1 MKIVKQLLD
10 FYINSSIHVALAVY
24 ALSWITLLVFNLP
37 YDENILYFNFYATIT
52 GYNFV
57 KYFGIAK
64 WHHRSLAKWLKV
76 IQVFSFFSFL
86 LMLFYAFRLDPKVIV
101 VLTGLG
107 LITFLYAIPFWPKQM
122 YLDEHQNL
130 RQISGLKV
138 YIIAAVWAFTTVVL
152 PILNNNQ
159 ELETK
164 VWITVLQNFV
174 FVLALMIPF
183 EIRDLKYDSIKLATI
198 PQQIGIKKTKILGV
212 LLLFFFLGLN
222 VFKEEILIHFL
233 YKEVIVAFVL
243 MLFILFS
250 TKHRNK
256 YYASFW
262 VEALPILWLL
272 LMLF

>member
-24 ALSWITLLVFNLP
+24 ALSWITLLIFNLP

-86 LMLFYAFRLDPKVIV
+86 LMLFYAFRLEPKVIV

-198 PQQIGIKKTKILGV
+198 PQQIGVKKTKILGV
-212 LLLFFFLGLN
+212 LLLLFFLGLN

-250 TKHRNK
+250 TKNRNK

>member
-1 MKIVKQLLD
+1 MKIAKQLLD
-10 FYINSSIHVALAVY
+10 FYINSSIHVALSVY
-24 ALSWITLLVFNLP
+24 ALSWITLLIFNLP

-64 WHHRSLAKWLKV
+64 WHHRSLARWLKV

-86 LMLFYAFRLDPKVIV
+86 LMVFYALKLEANVLFILAVLGIV
-101 VLTGLG
+101 
-107 LITFLYAIPFWPKQM
+107 TFLYAIPILPKRI
-122 YLDEHQNL
+122 YLDEQQNL

-152 PILNNNQ
+152 PILNNHH
-159 ELETK
+159 ELTGK

-183 EIRDLKYDSIKLATI
+183 EIRDLKFDSIKLATI
-198 PQQIGIKKTKILGV
+198 PQQIGVKKTKILGM
-212 LLLFFFLGLN
+212 LLLLIFLGLN
-222 VFKEEILIHFL
+222 VFKEEIITIYL
-233 YKEVIVAFVL
+233 YKEIIMTFIL

-250 TKHRNK
+250 TKYRNT
-256 YYASFW
+256 YYTSFW
-262 VEALPILWLL
+262 VEALPIFWLI
-272 LMLF
+272 LMLL

>member
-1 MKIVKQLLD
+1 MKIAKQLLD
-10 FYINSSIHVALAVY
+10 FYINSSIHVALSVY
-24 ALSWITLLVFNLP
+24 ALSWITLLIFNLP

-64 WHHRSLAKWLKV
+64 WHHRSLARWLKV

-86 LMLFYAFRLDPKVIV
+86 LMVFYALKLEAN
-101 VLTGLG
+101 VLFILAGLG
-107 LITFLYAIPFWPKQM
+107 IITFLYAIPILPKRI
-122 YLDEHQNL
+122 YLDEQQNL

-152 PILNNNQ
+152 PILNNHQ
-159 ELETK
+159 ELTAK

-183 EIRDLKYDSIKLATI
+183 EIRDLKFDSIKLATI
-198 PQQIGIKKTKILGV
+198 PQQIGVKKTKILGV
-212 LLLFFFLGLN
+212 LLLLIFLGLN
-222 VFKEEILIHFL
+222 IFKEEIITIYL
-233 YKEVIVAFVL
+233 YKEIIMTFIL

-250 TKHRNK
+250 TKYRNT
-256 YYASFW
+256 YYTSFW
-262 VEALPILWLL
+262 VEALPIFWLI
-272 LMLF
+272 LMLL

>member
-1 MKIVKQLLD
+1 MKIAKQLLD
-10 FYINSSIHVALAVY
+10 FYINSSIHVALSVY
-24 ALSWITLLVFNLP
+24 ALSWITLLIFNLP

-64 WHHRSLAKWLKV
+64 WHHRSLARWLKV

-86 LMLFYAFRLDPKVIV
+86 LMVFYALKLEAN
-101 VLTGLG
+101 VLFILAGLG
-107 LITFLYAIPFWPKQM
+107 IITFLYAIPILPKRIF
-122 YLDEHQNL
+122 LDEQQNL

-152 PILNNNQ
+152 PALNNYQ
-159 ELETK
+159 ELTSK

-183 EIRDLKYDSIKLATI
+183 EIRDLKFDSIKLATI
-198 PQQIGIKKTKILGV
+198 PQHIGVKKTKILGV
-212 LLLFFFLGLN
+212 LLLLIFLGLN
-222 VFKEEILIHFL
+222 VFKEEIITIYL
-233 YKEVIVAFVL
+233 YKEIIMTFIL

-250 TKHRNK
+250 TKYRNT
-256 YYASFW
+256 YYTSFW
-262 VEALPILWLL
+262 VEALPIFWLI
-272 LMLF
+272 LMLL

>member
-1 MKIVKQLLD
+1 MKIAKQLLD
-10 FYINSSIHVALAVY
+10 FYINSSIHVALSVY
-24 ALSWITLLVFNLP
+24 ALSWITLLIFNLP

-64 WHHRSLAKWLKV
+64 WHHRSLARWLKV

-86 LMLFYAFRLDPKVIV
+86 LMVFYALKLEAN
-101 VLTGLG
+101 VLFILAGLG
-107 LITFLYAIPFWPKQM
+107 IITFLYAIPILPKRI
-122 YLDEHQNL
+122 YLDEQQNL

-152 PILNNNQ
+152 PALNNHQ
-159 ELETK
+159 ELTSK

-183 EIRDLKYDSIKLATI
+183 EIRDLKFDSIKLATI
-198 PQQIGIKKTKILGV
+198 PQQIGVKKTKILGV
-212 LLLFFFLGLN
+212 LLLLIFLGLN
-222 VFKEEILIHFL
+222 VFKEEIITIYL
-233 YKEVIVAFVL
+233 YKEIIMTFIL

-250 TKHRNK
+250 TKYRNT
-256 YYASFW
+256 YYTSFW
-262 VEALPILWLL
+262 VEALPIFWLI
-272 LMLF
+272 LMLL

>member
-86 LMLFYAFRLDPKVIV
+86 LMLFYAFRLEPKVIV

-198 PQQIGIKKTKILGV
+198 PQQIGVKKTKILGV
-212 LLLFFFLGLN
+212 LLLLFFLGLN

-250 TKHRNK
+250 TKNRNK

>member
-10 FYINSSIHVALAVY
+10 FYINSSIHVALSVY
-24 ALSWITLLVFNLP
+24 ALSWITLLIFNLP

-64 WHHRSLAKWLKV
+64 WHHRSLARWLKV
-76 IQVFSFFSFL
+76 IQVFSFFSFM
-86 LMLFYAFRLDPKVIV
+86 LMVFYAFKLETKVLFI
-101 VLTGLG
+101 LAGLG
-107 LITFLYAIPFWPKQM
+107 VVTFLYAIPFLPKRM
-122 YLDEHQNL
+122 YLDEQQNL

-138 YIIAAVWAFTTVVL
+138 HIIAAVWAFTTVVL
-152 PILNNNQ
+152 PILNNHQ
-159 ELETK
+159 ELTAK

-183 EIRDLKYDSIKLATI
+183 EIRDLKFDSIKLATI
-198 PQQIGIKKTKILGV
+198 PQQIGVKKTKILGV
-212 LLLFFFLGLN
+212 LLLLIFLGLN
-222 VFKEEILIHFL
+222 VFKEEIITHFL
-233 YKEVIVAFVL
+233 YKEVIMTFIL

-250 TKHRNK
+250 SKNRNK
-256 YYASFW
+256 YYTSFW

-272 LMLF
+272 LMLS

>member
-1 MKIVKQLLD
+1 MKIAKQLLD
-10 FYINSSIHVALAVY
+10 FYINSSIHVALSVY
-24 ALSWITLLVFNLP
+24 ALSWITLLIFNLP

-64 WHHRSLAKWLKV
+64 WHHRSLARWLKV

-86 LMLFYAFRLDPKVIV
+86 LMVFYALKLEAN
-101 VLTGLG
+101 VLFILAGLG
-107 LITFLYAIPFWPKQM
+107 IITFLYAIPILPKRIF
-122 YLDEHQNL
+122 LDEQQNL

-152 PILNNNQ
+152 PALNNYQ
-159 ELETK
+159 ELTSK

-183 EIRDLKYDSIKLATI
+183 EIRDLKFDSIKLATI
-198 PQQIGIKKTKILGV
+198 PQQIGVKKTKILGV
-212 LLLFFFLGLN
+212 LLLLIFLGLN
-222 VFKEEILIHFL
+222 VFKEEIITIYL
-233 YKEVIVAFVL
+233 YKEIIMTFIL

-250 TKHRNK
+250 TKYRNT
-256 YYASFW
+256 YYTSFW
-262 VEALPILWLL
+262 VEALPIFWLI
-272 LMLF
+272 LMLL

>member
-1 MKIVKQLLD
+1 MKIAKQLLD
-10 FYINSSIHVALAVY
+10 FYINSSIHVALSVY
-24 ALSWITLLVFNLP
+24 ALSWITLLIFNLP

-64 WHHRSLAKWLKV
+64 WHHRSLARWLKV

-86 LMLFYAFRLDPKVIV
+86 LMVFYALKLEAN
-101 VLTGLG
+101 VLFILAGLG
-107 LITFLYAIPFWPKQM
+107 IITFLYAIPILPKRI
-122 YLDEHQNL
+122 YLDEQQNL

-152 PILNNNQ
+152 PVLNNHQ
-159 ELETK
+159 ELTAK

-183 EIRDLKYDSIKLATI
+183 EIRDLKFDSIKLATI
-198 PQQIGIKKTKILGV
+198 PQQIGVKKTKILGV
-212 LLLFFFLGLN
+212 LLLLIFLGLN
-222 VFKEEILIHFL
+222 IFKEEIITIYL
-233 YKEVIVAFVL
+233 YKEVIMTFIL

-250 TKHRNK
+250 TKYRNT
-256 YYASFW
+256 YYTSFW
-262 VEALPILWLL
+262 VEALPIFWLI
-272 LMLF
+272 LMLL

>member
-86 LMLFYAFRLDPKVIV
+86 LMLFYAFRLEPKVIV

-198 PQQIGIKKTKILGV
+198 PQQIGVKKTKILGV
-212 LLLFFFLGLN
+212 LLLLFFLGLN

-243 MLFILFS
+243 MLFTLFS
-250 TKHRNK
+250 TKNRNK

>member
-1 MKIVKQLLD
+1 M
-10 FYINSSIHVALAVY
+10 ALAVY

-86 LMLFYAFRLDPKVIV
+86 LMLFYAFRLEPKVIV
-101 VLTGLG
+101 ALTGLG

-212 LLLFFFLGLN
+212 LLLLFFLGLN
-222 VFKEEILIHFL
+222 VFKEEILIQFL

-243 MLFILFS
+243 MLFTLFS
-250 TKHRNK
+250 TKNRNK

>member
-10 FYINSSIHVALAVY
+10 FYINSSIHVALSVY
-24 ALSWITLLVFNLP
+24 ALSWITLLIFDLP

-64 WHHRSLAKWLKV
+64 WHHRSLARWLKV
-76 IQVFSFFSFL
+76 IQVFSFFSFM
-86 LMLFYAFRLDPKVIV
+86 LMVFYAFKLETKVLFI
-101 VLTGLG
+101 LAGLG
-107 LITFLYAIPFWPKQM
+107 VVTFLYAIPFLPKRM
-122 YLDEHQNL
+122 YLDEQQNL

-138 YIIAAVWAFTTVVL
+138 HIIAAVWAFTTVVL
-152 PILNNNQ
+152 PLLNNHQ
-159 ELETK
+159 ELTAK

-183 EIRDLKYDSIKLATI
+183 EIRDLKFDSIKLATI
-198 PQQIGIKKTKILGV
+198 PQQIGVKKTKILGV
-212 LLLFFFLGLN
+212 LLLLIFLGLN
-222 VFKEEILIHFL
+222 VFKEEIITHFL
-233 YKEVIVAFVL
+233 YKEVIMTFIL

-250 TKHRNK
+250 SKNRNK
-256 YYASFW
+256 YYTSFW
-262 VEALPILWLL
+262 VEALPIFWLM

>member
-86 LMLFYAFRLDPKVIV
+86 LMLFYAFRLEHKVIV
-101 VLTGLG
+101 VLIGLG

-130 RQISGLKV
+130 RQISGLKI

-198 PQQIGIKKTKILGV
+198 PQQIGVKKTKILGV
-212 LLLFFFLGLN
+212 LLLLFFLGLN

-233 YKEVIVAFVL
+233 YKEVIVAFIL
-243 MLFILFS
+243 MLFTLFS
-250 TKHRNK
+250 TKNRNK

>member
-86 LMLFYAFRLDPKVIV
+86 LMLFYAFRLEPKVIF
-101 VLTGLG
+101 VLIGLG
-107 LITFLYAIPFWPKQM
+107 LITFLYAIPCWPKQM

-164 VWITVLQNFV
+164 VWITVLQNLV

-243 MLFILFS
+243 MLFTLFS
-250 TKHRNK
+250 TKNRNK

>member
-86 LMLFYAFRLDPKVIV
+86 LMLFYAFRLEPKVIV

-222 VFKEEILIHFL
+222 VFKEEILIQFL

-243 MLFILFS
+243 MLFTLFS
-250 TKHRNK
+250 TKNRNK

>member
-86 LMLFYAFRLDPKVIV
+86 LMLFYAFRLEYKVMV

-107 LITFLYAIPFWPKQM
+107 LITFLYAIPFLPKQM

-250 TKHRNK
+250 TKNRNK

>member
-1 MKIVKQLLD
+1 MKIAKQLLD
-10 FYINSSIHVALAVY
+10 FYINSSIHVALSVY
-24 ALSWITLLVFNLP
+24 ALSWITLLIFNLP

-64 WHHRSLAKWLKV
+64 WHHRSLARWLKV

-86 LMLFYAFRLDPKVIV
+86 LMVFYALKLEAN
-101 VLTGLG
+101 VLFILAGLG
-107 LITFLYAIPFWPKQM
+107 IITFLYAIPILPKRI
-122 YLDEHQNL
+122 YLDEQQNL

-152 PILNNNQ
+152 PVLNNHQ
-159 ELETK
+159 ELTSK

-183 EIRDLKYDSIKLATI
+183 EIRDLKFDSVKLATI
-198 PQQIGIKKTKILGV
+198 PQQIGVKKTKILGV
-212 LLLFFFLGLN
+212 LLLLIFLGLN
-222 VFKEEILIHFL
+222 VFKEEIITIYL
-233 YKEVIVAFVL
+233 YKEIIMTFIL

-250 TKHRNK
+250 TKYRNT
-256 YYASFW
+256 YYTSFW
-262 VEALPILWLL
+262 VETLPIFWLI
-272 LMLF
+272 LMLL

>member
-86 LMLFYAFRLDPKVIV
+86 LMLFYAFRLEPKVIF
-101 VLTGLG
+101 VLIGLG

-198 PQQIGIKKTKILGV
+198 PQQIGVKKTKILGV
-212 LLLFFFLGLN
+212 LLLLFFLGLN

>member
-1 MKIVKQLLD
+1 MKIAKQLLD
-10 FYINSSIHVALAVY
+10 FYINSSIHVALSVY
-24 ALSWITLLVFNLP
+24 ALSWITLLIFNLP

-64 WHHRSLAKWLKV
+64 WHHRSLARWLKV

-86 LMLFYAFRLDPKVIV
+86 LMVFYALKLEVN
-101 VLTGLG
+101 VLFILAGLG
-107 LITFLYAIPFWPKQM
+107 IITFLYAIPILPKRI
-122 YLDEHQNL
+122 YLDEQQNL

-152 PILNNNQ
+152 PILNNHQ
-159 ELETK
+159 ELTAK

-183 EIRDLKYDSIKLATI
+183 EIRDLKFDSIKLATI
-198 PQQIGIKKTKILGV
+198 PQQIGVKKTKILGV
-212 LLLFFFLGLN
+212 LLLLIFLGLN
-222 VFKEEILIHFL
+222 VFKEEIITHFL
-233 YKEVIVAFVL
+233 YKEVIMTFIL

-250 TKHRNK
+250 TKYRNT
-256 YYASFW
+256 YYTSFW
-262 VEALPILWLL
+262 VEALPIFWLI
-272 LMLF
+272 LMLL

>member
-1 MKIVKQLLD
+1 MKIAKQLLD
-10 FYINSSIHVALAVY
+10 FYINSSIHVALSVY
-24 ALSWITLLVFNLP
+24 ALSWITLLIFNLP

-64 WHHRSLAKWLKV
+64 WHHRSLARWLKV

-86 LMLFYAFRLDPKVIV
+86 LMVFYALKLEAN
-101 VLTGLG
+101 VLFILAGLG
-107 LITFLYAIPFWPKQM
+107 IITFLYAIQILPKRI
-122 YLDEHQNL
+122 YLDEQQNL

-152 PILNNNQ
+152 PALNNHQ
-159 ELETK
+159 ELTSK

-183 EIRDLKYDSIKLATI
+183 EIRDLKFDSIKLATI
-198 PQQIGIKKTKILGV
+198 PQQIGVKKTKILGV
-212 LLLFFFLGLN
+212 LLLLIFLGLN
-222 VFKEEILIHFL
+222 VFKEEIITIYL
-233 YKEVIVAFVL
+233 YKEIIMTFIL

-250 TKHRNK
+250 TKYRNT
-256 YYASFW
+256 YYTSFW
-262 VEALPILWLL
+262 VEALPIFWLI
-272 LMLF
+272 LMLL

>member
-24 ALSWITLLVFNLP
+24 ALSWITLLVFHLP

-86 LMLFYAFRLDPKVIV
+86 LMLFYAFRLEHKVIF
-101 VLTGLG
+101 VLIGLG

-243 MLFILFS
+243 MLFTLFS
-250 TKHRNK
+250 TKNRNK

>member
-1 MKIVKQLLD
+1 MKIAKQLLD
-10 FYINSSIHVALAVY
+10 FYINSSIHVALSVY
-24 ALSWITLLVFNLP
+24 ALSWITLLIFNLP

-64 WHHRSLAKWLKV
+64 WHHRSLARWLKV

-86 LMLFYAFRLDPKVIV
+86 LMVFYALKLEAN
-101 VLTGLG
+101 VLFILAGLG
-107 LITFLYAIPFWPKQM
+107 IITFLYAIPILPKRI
-122 YLDEHQNL
+122 YLDEQQNL

-152 PILNNNQ
+152 PILNNHQ
-159 ELETK
+159 ELTAK

-183 EIRDLKYDSIKLATI
+183 EIRDLKFDSIKLATI
-198 PQQIGIKKTKILGV
+198 PQQIGVKKTKILGV
-212 LLLFFFLGLN
+212 LLLLIFLGLN
-222 VFKEEILIHFL
+222 VFKEEIITIYL
-233 YKEVIVAFVL
+233 YKEIIMTFIL

-250 TKHRNK
+250 TKYRNT
-256 YYASFW
+256 YYTSFW
-262 VEALPILWLL
+262 VEALPIFWLI
-272 LMLF
+272 LMLL

>member
-86 LMLFYAFRLDPKVIV
+86 LMLFYAFRLEPKVIV

-243 MLFILFS
+243 MLFTLFS
-250 TKHRNK
+250 TKNRNK

>member
-1 MKIVKQLLD
+1 MKIAKQLLD
-10 FYINSSIHVALAVY
+10 FYINSSIHVALSVY
-24 ALSWITLLVFNLP
+24 ALSWITLLIFNLP

-64 WHHRSLAKWLKV
+64 WHHRSLARWLKV

-86 LMLFYAFRLDPKVIV
+86 LMGFYALKLEAN
-101 VLTGLG
+101 VLFILAGLG
-107 LITFLYAIPFWPKQM
+107 IITFLYAIPILPKRI
-122 YLDEHQNL
+122 YLDEQQNL

-152 PILNNNQ
+152 PALNNHQ
-159 ELETK
+159 ELTSK

-183 EIRDLKYDSIKLATI
+183 EIRDLKFDSIKLATI
-198 PQQIGIKKTKILGV
+198 PQQIGVKKTKILGV
-212 LLLFFFLGLN
+212 LLLLIFLGLN
-222 VFKEEILIHFL
+222 VFKEEIITIYL
-233 YKEVIVAFVL
+233 YKEIIMTFIL

-250 TKHRNK
+250 TKYRNT
-256 YYASFW
+256 YYTSFW
-262 VEALPILWLL
+262 VEALPIFWLI
-272 LMLF
+272 LMLL

>member
-86 LMLFYAFRLDPKVIV
+86 LMLFYAFRLEPKVIV

-198 PQQIGIKKTKILGV
+198 PQQIGVKKTKILGV
-212 LLLFFFLGLN
+212 LLLLFFLGLN